1 MTHEDALMDL
11 FEICQLSFQN
21 AMKQP
26 DAARWKSCAQLAGV
40 ASALMVFEGDL
51 FRAAALEGVAIE
63 TKRQMSAMIAMEE
76 TSCSH

>member
-11 FEICQLSFQN
+11 FEIVQLSFQN
-21 AMKQP
+21 AMRKP

-40 ASALMVFEGDL
+40 ASTRMGFEGDL
-51 FRAAALEGVAIE
+51 FRAAALEGVSVEAR
-63 TKRQMSAMIAMEE
+63 RQMLAMIAMEE